1 MQIPQIYKHRFI
13 IFAMMIARVLGSN
26 TIKFTNVIRN
36 NIILHKQMPSI
47 YIDRD
52 FQVSENLK
60 KSIYSIEH
68 IFPRSH
74 LDKKDHN
81 DMHNIVR
88 TINELNTQRSNYR
101 YHEEICPNDE
111 NWIKLKFDNYV
122 NHKNKLFVPNS
133 ASRGFISRSILYM
146 SKEYDYNPSDVI
158 DVDVLI
164 NWYYTYPPTKE
175 ERFHNEFIKKF
186 QNRNNDFISK
196 YGKKSKAIKSYLEK
210 LL

>member
-1 MQIPQIYKHRFI
+1 
-13 IFAMMIARVLGSN
+13 
-26 TIKFTNVIRN
+26 
-36 NIILHKQMPSI
+36 MPSL

-52 FQVSENLK
+52 FEVSENLK
-60 KSIYSIEH
+60 KSIFSVEH

-74 LDKKDHN
+74 LEKKDHN

-88 TINELNTQRSNYR
+88 TINELNNQRSNYR
-101 YHEEICPNDE
+101 YHDKISQNDE
-111 NWIKLKFDNYV
+111 NWINLKFDNYV
-122 NHKNKLFVPNS
+122 NHKNKLFVPNA

-146 SKEYDYNPSDVI
+146 SKEYDYDPSNVI

-186 QNRNNDFISK
+186 QNKNNDFISK
-196 YGKKSKAIKSYLEK
+196 YGKKSKVIKSYLEK
-210 LL
+210 FL